1 MKIIIIV
8 LFLLLSN
15 CLEAKQYDVD
25 TLVFNGSTDKLINI
39 VVLGD
44 GYIESELNSFV
55 EHSQKF
61 AQNFTDETPFKEYS
75 KYFNVF
81 IIKTASNI
89 SGAAM
94 RPDSLIDNFYGST
107 FGYGGI
113 DRLLVPTNYNAL
125 NTTLYENT
133 PYYDQVIM
141 LVNSEKYGGSGGWIA
156 TSSIN
161 SAAQEIVKHEL
172 GHSFAQLAD
181 EYYAG
186 DNYAHEAINMSKE
199 TDSSKVRWKKWI
211 GTDNVGI
218 YQHCCDGN
226 SSLWYKPSNICKMEA
241 LNNSFCPVCRQAI
254 IERIYA
260 YSSPIYDY
268 FPKDSVLFLNKDS
281 IALNIVKLQTT
292 NNTLENSWYL
302 NDMNIK
308 NYHDTLIVNHDS
320 ILTGINNIL
329 CVVTDTST
337 YLRSDSAGSVISFSR
352 LWKINNTPSGIDEI
366 SSNEYK
372 VKIYPIPAIDY
383 LNISIKSENIISN
396 VEICLYNTNGQLL
409 RKIAN
414 SDTKYIRI
422 ELNDIIDKVL
432 LLDIKENGDTIYQNK
447 IVKY

>member
-8 LFLLLSN
+8 LFILLCN

-25 TLVFNGSTDKLINI
+25 TLVYNGSTDKLINI

-44 GYIESELNSFV
+44 GYIESELSSFV

-61 AQNFTDETPFKEYS
+61 AQNITDETPFKEYC

-81 IIKTASNI
+81 IIKTASNV

-107 FGYGGI
+107 FGYAGI

-125 NTTLYENT
+125 NTSLYENT
-133 PYYDQVIM
+133 PYFDQVIM
-141 LVNSEKYGGSGGWIA
+141 LVNTEKYGGSGGWIA

-172 GHSFAQLAD
+172 GHSFALLAD

-211 GTDNVGI
+211 GDENVGI

-226 SSLWYKPSNICKMEA
+226 SSLWYKPSNKCKMEA
-241 LNNSFCPVCRQAI
+241 LNNTFCPVCRQAI

-260 YSSPIYDY
+260 YTSPIYDY
-268 FPKDSVLFLNKDS
+268 FPKDTVLYIDKESFVFK
-281 IALNIVKLQTT
+281 IIKLQTS
-292 NNTLENSWYL
+292 NFTLTSNWYL
-302 NDMNIK
+302 NDNYINNNYDSLVINK
-308 NYHDTLIVNHDS
+308 NVLS
-320 ILTGINNIL
+320 SGINNVL
-329 CVVTDTST
+329 YVVNDTST
-337 YLRSDSAGSVISFSR
+337 YLRSDSIGAVISFSR
-352 LWKINNTPSGIDEI
+352 LWKINNSPSSIDEI

-372 VKIYPIPAIDY
+372 VKIYPIPASDY
-383 LNISIKSENIISN
+383 FSIKIESEMNMDN
-396 VEICLYNTNGQLL
+396 VEINIYNTNAQLL
-409 RKIAN
+409 KKITN
-414 SDTKYIRI
+414 IDPKYIRVD
-422 ELNDIIDKVL
+422 LNDITDKVL
-432 LLDIKENGDTIYQNK
+432 LIDIKENGNLIYQNK
-447 IVKY
+447 IIKR